1 MPGDTA
7 RECLG
12 AFGQRVA
19 QALLLND
26 APVRGWRQLF
36 EQRAI
41 VGITSFDV
49 GGWASYL
56 SVTQE
61 DDMKAWV
68 GAALPPSTRQIGAFI
83 GREFG
88 LAYESRSGLI
98 ALLHRLG
105 LAYLKPDVI
114 SRKRDE
120 AQQKAFIE
128 RYDKLLNSLTD
139 NETVA
144 FADAVQPTHG
154 ARPTGCWV
162 PSQENLAIEQ
172 TTGRQPVNIHGAIDL
187 ETGQMQMIEA
197 LTIHDTSTIR
207 LMNSIEVHYPMLV
220 LIHVFFD
227 TRPIIMPSSC
237 GNGSLGQGA
246 GSLRISSRLIAH
258 I

>member
-1 MPGDTA
+1 LPGDTA

-26 APVRGWRQLF
+26 APVRGWRKLF

-105 LAYLKPDVI
+105 LAYLKLDVI
-114 SRKRDE
+114 SRKRNE

-139 NETVA
+139 NEAVA

-162 PSQENLAIEQ
+162 PSQENWI
-172 TTGRQPVNIHGAIDL
+172 R
-187 ETGQMQMIEA
+187 
-197 LTIHDTSTIR
+197 SRCTIR
-207 LMNSIEVHYPMLV
+207 CSSSSMS
-220 LIHVFFD
+220 FS
-227 TRPIIMPSSC
+227 TRAPSSC
-237 GNGSLGQGA
+237 QAHA
-246 GSLRISSRLIAH
+246 GMARSARAPNHSAFHPALLPTSGGYRASRTGM
-258 I
+258 